1 MNSTTYI
8 NLEEVVIR
16 VARADE
22 LARVGSEL
30 DQRHYLG
37 RVRPVG
43 DTLVQI
49 AEAGGRWVAI
59 LAWGAAAK
67 RLKDREAWI
76 GWDARTRAGRLKL
89 VVNQHRFAILVE
101 GVPNLASRV
110 LSVATKGLAEQW
122 EATHGYRPVLAETF
136 VDVERFAGTCYRA
149 AGWEVL
155 GLTAGNR
162 RIGADYYVP
171 NDRPKQLWIKPL
183 VKAARARLGAEQLR
197 AAQADGA
204 TPAPVGVLPV
214 RQPQL
219 ESLYA
224 AFQRV
229 PDPRSRNRRHRC
241 DTVLTIVAL
250 GLLMGQS
257 RVMDFVRLATQ
268 LNRRQREL
276 LGYYR
281 RPGQKIGQ
289 APGKD
294 VFYLLLRAIDSH
306 QLAAVLNAWLA
317 TQHGQLPANLA
328 LDGKVVGD
336 RLALIVSLVDAQTG
350 APVAQAVADDPIGGE
365 IEAGRR
371 RLATTE
377 LTETVITADA
387 GHANHETART
397 IVMEAQAD
405 YLIQIKGNTAAVRE
419 AVAKALENTPPLL
432 PTRNPAMA
440 GSKRGN

>member
-1 MNSTTYI
+1 MNSTAYV
-8 NLEEVVIR
+8 NLEAIKVR
-16 VARADE
+16 VARAEE
-22 LARVGSEL
+22 LARVASEL
-30 DQRHYLG
+30 DDRHYLG

-49 AEAGGRWVAI
+49 AEEGDRWLAI

-89 VVNQHRFAILVE
+89 VVNQHRFAILVD

-110 LSVATKGLAEQW
+110 LSLATKALAEQW
-122 EATHGYRPVLAETF
+122 EQKHGYRPVLAETF
-136 VDVERFAGTCYRA
+136 VDIERFAGTCYRA

-155 GLTAGNR
+155 GLTEGNR
-162 RIGADYYVP
+162 RSGVDYYVP

-183 VKAARARLGAEQLR
+183 VKEARARLGAGQLGE
-197 AAQADGA
+197 AQAGGA

-214 RQPQL
+214 KQPQL

-229 PDPRSRNRRHRC
+229 SDPRSRNRRHRC

-250 GLLMGQS
+250 GILMGQS

-268 LNRRQREL
+268 MNRRQREI

-317 TQHGQLPANLA
+317 TQHGRLPANLA

-336 RLALIVSLVDAQTG
+336 RLAQIVSLVDAQTG
-350 APVAQAVADDPIGGE
+350 APVAQGVADDQTGGE

-371 RLATTE
+371 LLAATE

-387 GHANHETART
+387 GHANHDTARA
-397 IVMEAQAD
+397 IVMDAQAD
-405 YLIQIKGNTAAVRE
+405 YLIQIKGNTPAVRE
-419 AVAKALENTPPLL
+419 AVAKVLGKTPPFL
-432 PTRNPAMA
+432 PTRNPATA
-440 GSKRGN
+440 G